1 MTPHPEGTTAPLIPV
16 EPLSHLLAQATGTP
30 TLPTGDSGHDPTE
43 FAACALTADQ
53 QAAGKARRFTWATLS
68 GWQLGP
74 LVDNAAL
81 VVSEL
86 LTNALRY
93 GLPTSAARTT
103 TCPRPLWL
111 GLLRRPDLVLCT
123 VCDHSTQVPL
133 LKTPDH
139 LAQSGRGLHIVN
151 CLSQSW
157 GWTTPTVAGKAVWAA
172 LSIAEHDARSAD
184 PPRCPPC

>member
-1 MTPHPEGTTAPLIPV
+1 MPLIPV
-16 EPLSHLLAQATGTP
+16 EPFNRLLAQATGTHP
-30 TLPTGDSGHDPTE
+30 LPTGDGDHDPAE
-43 FAACALTADQ
+43 FAACPLTADHH
-53 QAAGKARRFTWATLS
+53 AAGAARRFTWATLS

-74 LVDNAAL
+74 LIDNAVL

-93 GLPTSAARTT
+93 GLPTAAARTT
-103 TCPRPLWL
+103 TCPRPLCL

-133 LKTPDH
+133 LQTPDH
-139 LAQSGRGLHIVN
+139 LAQTGRGLHIVN

-157 GWTTPTVAGKAVWAA
+157 GWTTPTAAGKAVWAA
-172 LSIAEHDARSAD
+172 LSTAELDARSAHQVG
-184 PPRCPPC
+184 